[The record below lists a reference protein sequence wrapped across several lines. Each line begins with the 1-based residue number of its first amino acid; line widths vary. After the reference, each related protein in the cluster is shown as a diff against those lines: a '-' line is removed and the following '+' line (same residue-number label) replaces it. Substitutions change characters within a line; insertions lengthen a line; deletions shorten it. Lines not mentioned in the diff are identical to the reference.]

1 MPEVDRHGKAA
12 LNFQITLTL
21 FVIAASAISLVL
33 MVVVVGIL
41 TMILTGIAWMVLGI
55 VFPVIAGLK
64 ANQGREYR
72 YPWTIEFIK

>member
-1 MPEVDRHGKAA
+1 WILKKDTMPEVDRHGKAA

-41 TMILTGIAWMVLGI
+41 TMILTGIAWM
-55 VFPVIAGLK
+55 
-64 ANQGREYR
+64 
-72 YPWTIEFIK
+72 